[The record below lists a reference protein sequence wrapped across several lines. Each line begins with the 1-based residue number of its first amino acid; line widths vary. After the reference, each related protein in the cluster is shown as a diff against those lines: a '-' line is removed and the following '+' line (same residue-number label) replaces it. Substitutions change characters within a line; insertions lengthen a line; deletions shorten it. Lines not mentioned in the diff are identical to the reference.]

1 MAVKIEIKNFQSI
14 EHAELEI
21 DGLTVLTGTNNAG
34 KTAVVR
40 AFNAVFTNPSLSEN
54 IVRVGAN
61 MAEVNLD
68 FGDTKIGW
76 AKGKEKGKS
85 INRYK
90 IDDRV
95 YDNVDRGAIE
105 EIFEYGV
112 RPVEC
117 GKEEF
122 WPQIALQQDPVSF
135 LLGRSGSLIAEA
147 VVSDIERVATL
158 NTILSLAEK
167 DKREVKAEMKVR
179 AEDLKQAESKLEI
192 FDVFR
197 ELHVD
202 FQSLDIS
209 RLASLD
215 EEIKVLELLSKSYE
229 SLLTQIKLL
238 EGLPEIEVIEEPSM
252 KELEQ
257 VGQFL
262 ASLQTLKKKLA
273 SLEGIDFLSEV
284 IADAP
289 DTGEID
295 QIDIL
300 LRGFSKLK
308 KDLDDVGKASSV
320 LENEL
325 RLLDEESSELLSSSQ
340 GVCPLCNMGLS

>member
-1 MAVKIEIKNFQSI
+1 MTVKIEIKNFQSI

-54 IVRVGAN
+54 IVRVGAS

-68 FGDTKIGW
+68 FGDAKIGW

-105 EIFEYGV
+105 EVFEYGV
-112 RPVEC
+112 RSVEC

-135 LLGRSGSLIAEA
+135 LLGRSGSLVAEA

-167 DKREVKAEMKVR
+167 DKREVKAEIKIR
-179 AEDLKQAESKLEI
+179 TEDLKQAESKLAE

-197 ELHVD
+197 ELHLD
-202 FQSLDIS
+202 FQ
-209 RLASLD
+209 
-215 EEIKVLELLSKSYE
+215 EIGRAHV
-229 SLLTQIKLL
+229 
-238 EGLPEIEVIEEPSM
+238 
-252 KELEQ
+252 
-257 VGQFL
+257 
-262 ASLQTLKKKLA
+262 
-273 SLEGIDFLSEV
+273 
-284 IADAP
+284 
-289 DTGEID
+289 
-295 QIDIL
+295 
-300 LRGFSKLK
+300 
-308 KDLDDVGKASSV
+308 
-320 LENEL
+320 
-325 RLLDEESSELLSSSQ
+325 
-340 GVCPLCNMGLS
+340 

>member
-1 MAVKIEIKNFQSI
+1 
-14 EHAELEI
+14 
-21 DGLTVLTGTNNAG
+21 
-34 KTAVVR
+34 
-40 AFNAVFTNPSLSEN
+40 
-54 IVRVGAN
+54 

-68 FGDTKIGW
+68 FGDAKIGL

-135 LLGRSGSLIAEA
+135 LLGRSGSLVAEA

-167 DKREVKAEMKVR
+167 DKREVKAEIKIR
-179 AEDLKQAESKLEI
+179 TEDLKQAESKLAE

-197 ELHVD
+197 ELHLD

-215 EEIKVLELLSKSYE
+215 GEIKTLELLSKQYG
-229 SLLTQIKLL
+229 SLLTQIGSL

-262 ASLQTLKKKLA
+262 ASLQALKKKLA
-273 SLEGIDFLSEV
+273 SLEGIDSLSEV
-284 IADAP
+284 KVGEL
-289 DTGEID
+289 DTEEID
-295 QIDIL
+295 QIETL
-300 LRGFSKLK
+300 LRGLSKLK
-308 KDLDDVGKASSV
+308 KDLDDVGKASFV

-340 GVCPLCNMGLS
+340 GVCPLCNTELP